1 MNASCRGFVQPAYV
15 KSFTLEAKKSLL
27 AKIKGKKSSVSDF
40 ARAVKE
46 ICVADEGLTSF
57 TSDDSPK
64 ETGEETNTDFEI
76 TDRNKC
82 EADSAPAKVECKR
95 GGTLNVSPRK
105 LQNHQIDNL
114 ENSSIARTEKS
125 VGVRSNTAHE
135 IQKKRRKIIVS
146 DEDSDLNDGNI
157 LSPRRESNYNHEVSK
172 PDDQDQADCMS
183 KSCIRDG
190 MAFPVS
196 NKSSH
201 LAECTD
207 NVGGDKDNT
216 SLDDDKRAAFQRK
229 HIENSVD
236 MAHVDCSR
244 GALGDVVNRH
254 TTQTVE
260 ILLHHSMHEE
270 IGLDTDNVK
279 AAEELQQTL
288 LPKKKR
294 RASRKIERGVT
305 SAESDKQL
313 NSTYSPP
320 LEHIEQVTE
329 YKCRKR
335 ASDLIKAESEFQVWL
350 PVYAVLFINL
360 MFGYYTMV

>member
-57 TSDDSPK
+57 TSDDSPE

-82 EADSAPAKVECKR
+82 EADSASARAKCKR
-95 GGTLNVSPRK
+95 GSTLNISPKK
-105 LQNHQIDNL
+105 LQNHQIDNI
-114 ENSSIARTEKS
+114 ENGSITGTEKS
-125 VGVRSNTAHE
+125 VGVRSNIAHE

-146 DEDSDLNDGNI
+146 DEDSDLNGGNT

-172 PDDQDQADCMS
+172 PDDQDQAECMS
-183 KSCIRDG
+183 KSRIRDE
-190 MAFPVS
+190 MAISVS
-196 NKSSH
+196 NQSNH
-201 LAECTD
+201 LAEGTD
-207 NVGGDKDNT
+207 NVGGDKDNKNT
-216 SLDDDKRAAFQRK
+216 SLDDDKRDAFQRK
-229 HIENSVD
+229 HAEKSVD

-244 GALGDVVNRH
+244 GARGDVVNRH

-260 ILLHHSMHEE
+260 ILLHHSMHED
-270 IGLDTDNVK
+270 IGVDTDNVK

-294 RASRKIERGVT
+294 RASRKIEQGVT
-305 SAESDKQL
+305 SAESDKQSS
-313 NSTYSPP
+313 STYSPP

-350 PVYAVLFINL
+350 PVHLMLFLNL
-360 MFGYYTMV
+360 MFD